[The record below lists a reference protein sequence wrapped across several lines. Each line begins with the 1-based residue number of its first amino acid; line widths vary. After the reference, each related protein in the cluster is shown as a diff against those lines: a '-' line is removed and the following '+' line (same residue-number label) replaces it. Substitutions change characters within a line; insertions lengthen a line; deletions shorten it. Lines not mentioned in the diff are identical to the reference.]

1 MWRMILGVL
10 LLVMP
15 VQKVFAQEQEAQQLL
30 LNVEKLAQ
38 MKEILEQLK
47 KGYEVVAKGYLAV
60 QDISAGNYNLH
71 KVFMDGLLE
80 VSPAVRNYY
89 KVTDIVRKQ
98 VDLVKS
104 CKATLRQ
111 VRAGDLLLAG
121 ELDYQSKV
129 MGNLMKGSL
138 KQLEALALVLTTG
151 ALRMSDEERL
161 KAVDRVWEETNMQLI
176 FLRSFTAETK
186 ILLVQRHKEWQDN
199 GAIRRLQGK

>member
-1 MWRMILGVL
+1 MWRIIVGVL
-10 LLVMP
+10 WLVMP

-71 KVFMDGLLE
+71 KVFMDGLME

-89 KVTDIVRKQ
+89 KVADIVRKQ
-98 VDLVKS
+98 VDIVKS

-111 VRAGDLLLAG
+111 VRASDLLLAG

-138 KQLEALALVLTTG
+138 QQLEALALVLTTG

-161 KAVDRVWEETNMQLI
+161 KAVDRVWEETNMQLT

-186 ILLVQRHKEWQDN
+186 ILLVQRHKERQDN